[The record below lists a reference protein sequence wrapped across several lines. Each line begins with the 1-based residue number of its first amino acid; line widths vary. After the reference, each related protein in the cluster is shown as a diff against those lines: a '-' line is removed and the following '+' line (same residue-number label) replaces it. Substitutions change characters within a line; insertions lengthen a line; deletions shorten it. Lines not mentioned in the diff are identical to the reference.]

1 MISPE
6 DVTRVDEWVKE
17 AVAQGAT
24 LDEARTRAHAEAAKV
39 DFDGSQRRSDIAYK
53 NM

>member
-1 MISPE
+1 MSNGG
-6 DVTRVDEWVKE
+6 RVL
-17 AVAQGAT
+17 AIVAQGAT

-39 DFDGSQRRSDIAYK
+39 DFPGSQRRSDIAYK